1 MRLRTVVATAVA
13 CVTVLVVAVAMVS
26 YQAGR
31 AGVATVVPGS
41 LPTTTDDGDADVEI
55 LTELFRH
62 LSEDAVDPPESEEL
76 LRAAIEGMLEAL
88 DDPYAVYF
96 DADAFRQFSQQL
108 DGTFSGVGLML
119 EDTPDGPVVVSV
131 LPDTPAERAGIE
143 AGERIV
149 SVDGRDVT
157 DLPLQAIVNLV
168 TGEAGTT
175 VTVGFEDGSD
185 GAREIE
191 LTRAEIDIPLVESEL
206 LDDGIGHLRLLG
218 FSQGAEDKAREA
230 VDELLAEGA
239 EGLVLDLRDNPGG
252 LLRQAVDVA
261 SLFLDDD
268 ELVVTVREA
277 GGEERDMRA
286 SSGGHTD
293 LPLVVLVDQ
302 GTASASEI
310 VAGALQDAGRAEIVG
325 MPTFGKGTVQSVR
338 DLGED
343 AGVKFTTAEYFTPSG
358 DSIEGTGV
366 QPAPEVGD
374 DEDALVAATDALRDL
389 IAARHPL
396 AA

>member
-1 MRLRTVVATAVA
+1 MRLSTVVATAVA

-168 TGEAGTT
+168 TGEPGTT
-175 VTVGFEDGSD
+175 VTVGFADGSEGD
-185 GAREIE
+185 REIE
-191 LTRAEIDIPLVESEL
+191 LTRAEIDLPLVDAEL
-206 LDDGIGHLRLLG
+206 LDDGVGHVQLLG
-218 FSQGAEDKAREA
+218 FSQGAAERAREA
-230 VDELLAEGA
+230 VEDLVAQGA
-239 EGLVLDLRDNPGG
+239 EGVVLDLRRNPGG
-252 LLRQAVDVA
+252 LLNQAVDVT
-261 SLFLDDD
+261 SLFLDD
-268 ELVVTVREA
+268 ELVVSVREA
-277 GGEERDMRA
+277 GGEERNLHAD
-286 SSGGHTD
+286 GGEYED

-325 MPTFGKGTVQSVR
+325 TPTFGKGTVQTVR
-338 DLGED
+338 DLDDGS
-343 AGVKFTTAEYFTPSG
+343 GVKFTTAEYFTPSG

-366 QPAPEVGD
+366 RPDREID
-374 DEDALVAATDALRDL
+374 EDEDALVAATDLLREL
-389 IAARHPL
+389 IAARATL